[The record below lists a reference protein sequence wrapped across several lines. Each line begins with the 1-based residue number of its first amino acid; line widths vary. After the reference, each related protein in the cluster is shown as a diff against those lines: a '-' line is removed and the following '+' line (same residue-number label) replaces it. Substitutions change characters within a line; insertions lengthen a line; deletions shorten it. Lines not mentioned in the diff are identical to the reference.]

1 MVPAKGA
8 FLVPL
13 LVRPS
18 PLKVGVKLRGTFVQ
32 DPQQSAD
39 VGGIFTCEPKESNR
53 CVSTCNVIKMA
64 SVAPEQQP
72 EQPEGDHHPQTPSA
86 DTILPTAHIPNG
98 ILAHPEIHQ
107 TLTSRPG
114 QISYLVMAVRYRV
127 TLDQETSE
135 AGIVTSTGEP
145 WIVEDPS
152 PSMQEPLG
160 MHIECTFLTANALRV
175 RIGLE
180 ASFPFP
186 DAYPVDPT
194 FPPPALRKYLFP
206 PGASTEPVAGGRRDD
221 LSCGLELRANDGEM
235 WINPRG
241 AGLEL
246 YHSSSPFGLRATWK
260 MPPRPPELDAD
271 TSYGEDN
278 NESIGKQTE
287 RHGDPVS
294 GGEIPVFEQ
303 AHLGPFSPPALIPS
317 GLMNIDSTLV
327 GTELL
332 WLASGEKLQSGGPGR
347 HRARGRPLSLA
358 AAESGSQ
365 SASGSEQPAAE
376 TADDSRAVD
385 VTPIPE
391 GMRDEMAKHF
401 GGHFIEEP
409 TSALPPPF
417 LHTDRGWGI
426 LMKDPVQVRL
436 GLLLDGR
443 AEVALIM
450 GAGEKGMVEYIV
462 VMGEALEAC
471 KEEYPV
477 E

>member
-1 MVPAKGA
+1 
-8 FLVPL
+8 
-13 LVRPS
+13 
-18 PLKVGVKLRGTFVQ
+18 
-32 DPQQSAD
+32 
-39 VGGIFTCEPKESNR
+39 
-53 CVSTCNVIKMA
+53 MA
-64 SVAPEQQP
+64 SVAPEQQSRQAGQPDGDEHP
-72 EQPEGDHHPQTPSA
+72 ETPSA

-98 ILAHPEIHQ
+98 TLAHPEVHG

-114 QISYLVMAVRYRV
+114 QISYLVMAGRYRV

-135 AGIVTSTGEP
+135 AGIVTETGEP
-145 WIVEDPS
+145 WIVEHPN

-186 DAYPVDPT
+186 NAYPVDPD

-206 PGASTEPVAGGRRDD
+206 PGASTEPVAGGPRDD
-221 LSCGLELRANDGEM
+221 LSCGLDLRANDGEM

-241 AGLEL
+241 TGLEL
-246 YHSSSPFGLRATWK
+246 YHSSSPFGLRATWR
-260 MPPRPPELDAD
+260 MPPRSSGLDAN
-271 TSYGEDN
+271 TSDGEDN
-278 NESIGKQTE
+278 DKSSGKQTD
-287 RHGDPVS
+287 RHRDPVS
-294 GGEIPVFEQ
+294 GSEGPVFEQ
-303 AHLGPFSPPALIPS
+303 AHLGPFSPPVLLPG

-327 GTELL
+327 GTELF
-332 WLASGEKLQSGGPGR
+332 WLAPGEKIQSGGPGR
-347 HRARGRPLSLA
+347 HRARERPLSLA
-358 AAESGSQ
+358 APEPGSQ
-365 SASGSEQPAAE
+365 LASESEQPATE
-376 TADDSRAVD
+376 TADDSRGVD
-385 VTPIPE
+385 VTPVPK
-391 GMRDEMAKHF
+391 GMRDEMANHF
-401 GGHFIEEP
+401 GGHFVEEP
-409 TSALPPPF
+409 MSTLPPPF

-436 GLLLDGR
+436 AWLLDGR
-443 AEVALIM
+443 AEVALMM